1 MENQSPSTP
10 STKPCLSL
18 PPEIILKIL
27 NMAIE
32 TPRCLVREL
41 SNVYHCE
48 GFQEETTVIYTRGHP
63 DEKGR
68 FSRGQIE
75 YLPVQHRCIYDAPVA
90 DQVPRNLLRDD
101 SWDNEIWRHHIR
113 TCLQVFER
121 KWRPDAVHELIV
133 DGIAGG
139 PVPLLEVTESDI
151 FERIPFQRS
160 VLFGNKLDANSR
172 PYTAILKPED
182 PLLECA
188 HMRHLMIKGRWGTTD
203 DDIYK
208 NVLKDTNFGLDSA
221 KMFLVARAIETN
233 LRFHVEH
240 ALLVDWSM
248 MVNLETLFLDLTSVE
263 HHYRLDEQAK
273 LFREMGKHLNLKTF
287 VVAGLFVE
295 MDVEWVLFDDP
306 DSGAHEDMSN
316 EELTRIWVGMLEDR
330 PMIDSFR
337 NCIYFFKE
345 CLRPGGQLHLIFEAE
360 VGTFRWPLP
369 TYEIEA
375 LDSDLESV
383 DVESD

>member
-1 MENQSPSTP
+1 MENQAPSTP
-10 STKPCLSL
+10 STKPSLSL

-41 SNVYHCE
+41 SNAYHCE
-48 GFQEETTVIYTRGHP
+48 GFQEETTVIYTRGYP

-68 FSRGQIE
+68 FGRGQIE

-90 DQVPRNLLRDD
+90 DQIPRGFLRDD

-121 KWRPDAVHELIV
+121 KRRPDAVHELIA
-133 DGIAGG
+133 DGTWTEGAPLIA
-139 PVPLLEVTESDI
+139 VIESDI
-151 FERIPFQRS
+151 FERIPFYGS
-160 VLFGNKLDANSR
+160 SLLFANEFYANTR
-172 PYTAILKPED
+172 PYTTRLKPDD

-188 HMRHLMIKGRWGTTD
+188 HMRHLMIKGRWGRSSD
-203 DDIYK
+203 EIEE
-208 NVLKDTNFGLDSA
+208 NALKDTNLGLDA
-221 KMFLVARAIETN
+221 AERRLVARAIETN
-233 LRFHVEH
+233 LRFHTEH

-248 MVNLETLFLDLTSVE
+248 MLNLETLFLDLTSMDL
-263 HHYRLDEQAK
+263 HLRRDEQAK

-287 VVAGLFVE
+287 VVAGPSVE

-316 EELTRIWVGMLEDR
+316 EELTRIWVGMLEDE
-330 PMIDSFR
+330 PTIDRCR
-337 NCIYFFKE
+337 NYIHFFKE
-345 CLRPGGQLHLIFEAE
+345 CLRPGGQLHLIFDAE
-360 VGTFRWPLP
+360 VGTYEWP
-369 TYEIEA
+369 ISNDVVS
-375 LDSDLESV
+375 LD
-383 DVESD
+383 